1 MLTAEQT
8 KQMYDQ
14 ISAIRNQVITEQDAS
29 ALGTL
34 EYSYL
39 LSLYNKLTTAR
50 DEFNTYFK
58 AHNNGKNIWE

>member
-1 MLTAEQT
+1 MLAPEQT
-8 KQMYDQ
+8 KQMYNQ
-14 ISAIRNQVITEQDAS
+14 ISEIRNQVITEKDTTT
-29 ALGTL
+29 LDTL